1 MQILWRLK
9 LIKTFFTLKS
19 NYKSLNMELLTLH
32 ESSWVYYV
40 MATHPISLSGFFQS
54 VKTGQYALRF
64 QYCWTR
70 WAKKQLLKGTLFIS
84 LRHQLC
90 SEKLWYFD
98 TLAIKMDYH
107 GSPDLSFCYNWT
119 FWIVSFATLNLVAY
133 CHYLPD

>member
-9 LIKTFFTLKS
+9 LIKTVFALKS
-19 NYKSLNMELLTLH
+19 NYKRIAHLTWKQLSVLCH
-32 ESSWVYYV
+32 G
-40 MATHPISLSGFFQS
+40 HPSYLFKWIFPVCQ
-54 VKTGQYALRF
+54 TGQFALRF